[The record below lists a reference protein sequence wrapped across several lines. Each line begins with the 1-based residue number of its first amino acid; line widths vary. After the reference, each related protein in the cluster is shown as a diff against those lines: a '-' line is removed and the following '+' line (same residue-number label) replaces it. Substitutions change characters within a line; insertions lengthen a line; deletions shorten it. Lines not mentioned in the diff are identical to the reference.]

1 MLRCR
6 EPGSYVAVWEKRAP
20 LTTLPHGSR
29 LGALKRTDIHIE
41 AAFNAKARCLLLKR
55 LIAAA
60 PLHIAGGTVLDRP
73 SWELKPGNR
82 AAQPRFF

>member
-29 LGALKRTDIHIE
+29 LGALKLKGMHIE
-41 AAFNAKARCLLLKR
+41 AALDPKAC
-55 LIAAA
+55 
-60 PLHIAGGTVLDRP
+60 
-73 SWELKPGNR
+73 
-82 AAQPRFF
+82 